1 MLTLTQAFLSWPA
14 PSKRDKKSSKWNNAW
29 MTLIIL
35 KRLICK
41 SAEEIDKSKEDGDM
55 ELLVSIMQIHKTP
68 QSSTRM
74 QRKLK
79 TTVWMRKPLSMV
91 EGLKHLRLDLAHQAK
106 CQWVLKIL
114 KGLRV
119 YYKIN
124 QRRLLISAKSGR
136 LKTSW
141 LDLRLSLILT
151 KEFTS
156 LRPISTETQRTAAW
170 KKSNLR
176 DHSNWERKT
185 CEIAHST

>member
-1 MLTLTQAFLSWPA
+1 
-14 PSKRDKKSSKWNNAW
+14 
-29 MTLIIL
+29 
-35 KRLICK
+35 
-41 SAEEIDKSKEDGDM
+41 
-55 ELLVSIMQIHKTP
+55 
-68 QSSTRM
+68 
-74 QRKLK
+74 
-79 TTVWMRKPLSMV
+79 MV

-124 QRRLLISAKSGR
+124 QRQLLISAKSGR

-156 LRPISTETQRTAAW
+156 LRPISTETQRTAA
-170 KKSNLR
+170 
-176 DHSNWERKT
+176 
-185 CEIAHST
+185 